1 MKNRVCWLCSLIRR
15 SSSILLVLIS
25 VSSIV
30 IAGGAWCINYE
41 TLQRENLEDRR
52 DVLRR
57 IMGYSYRLTEGRT
70 GQDGEPFIA
79 LNEASIVFAEHREVI
94 DALETLHRGV
104 TEGEEQLVPN
114 LVELIKAMIVAS
126 ELPPH
131 AQDLPEQFLV
141 TPFVPGVDPMEQV
154 E

>member
-1 MKNRVCWLCSLIRR
+1 MNKVCWLCSLIRR
-15 SSSILLVLIS
+15 SSSTLLVLIS

-79 LNEASIVFAEHREVI
+79 LNEASIVFAEHNEVI
-94 DALETLHRGV
+94 DALEILHRGV
-104 TEGEEQLVPN
+104 NKEEEQLVPN

-131 AQDLPEQFLV
+131 ARDLPEKFLV
-141 TPFVPGVDPMEQV
+141 KPFVPGVDPMEQV

>member
-1 MKNRVCWLCSLIRR
+1 MKNRVCSLCSLIKR
-15 SSSILLVLIS
+15 SSPTLLVLIS
-25 VSSIV
+25 VSSMV

-41 TLQRENLEDRR
+41 TLQRENLGDRR

-57 IMGYSYRLTEGRT
+57 IMGYSYRLTEGRA

-94 DALETLHRGV
+94 DALATLHRGV
-104 TEGEEQLVPN
+104 TKGEGQLEPN
-114 LVELIKAMIVAS
+114 LVELVKAMIVAS

-131 AQDLPEQFLV
+131 ALDLPEQFLT
-141 TPFVPGVDPMEQV
+141 TPFVPGADPVEQG

>member
-30 IAGGAWCINYE
+30 IAVGAWCINYE

>member
-1 MKNRVCWLCSLIRR
+1 MKNKVCWLCNLIRR
-15 SSSILLVLIS
+15 SSSTFLVLIS

-30 IAGGAWCINYE
+30 VAGGAWCINYE

-94 DALETLHRGV
+94 DALKNFHRGV
-104 TEGEEQLVPN
+104 TEEDEQFEPN
-114 LVELIKAMIVAS
+114 LVELVKAMIVAS

-131 AQDLPEQFLV
+131 AQDLPEQFLLE
-141 TPFVPGVDPMEQV
+141 PFAPRVDPMEQV